1 MEEKSGKY
9 YITVSKFYSDFSE
22 EETNRE
28 MDNFESLAMILIDKD
43 FDGETFDMDTFYF
56 AEDLLPKKSKKKMAK
71 KCQII

>member
-28 MDNFESLAMILIDKD
+28 MDNFESLAMIL
-43 FDGETFDMDTFYF
+43 
-56 AEDLLPKKSKKKMAK
+56 
-71 KCQII
+71 